1 MTDDSSTRR
10 RTAIVAVLVALASA
24 LFFTATYVLNRAM
37 ANAGGHWAWSASL
50 RYLLTLPM
58 LAIVLP
64 WRGGYRAVFDALHAH
79 PRAWLV
85 WSGFGFT
92 LFCVCLTWA
101 AAYAPAWLVAGTFQL
116 TVIAG
121 MLIAPLIYRDE
132 RARLPRAALA
142 LGALIVAGVAMMQL
156 SHFHGHLDRTAWLA
170 LASVTVAAFLYPLG
184 NRKILLHLERTGETL
199 NATQRVFGMTLA
211 SQPFWWLVAAY
222 AAHEAGVPPLHQ
234 VALAAGVAFFAG
246 TVATILFFHA
256 TAMVQ
261 NDPAALGA
269 VEAMQAAEILFSTLL
284 GIVLLGEAAPTG
296 VAAIGACVVIAG
308 IVALG
313 VLVGRRSAGDARVAK
328 TLRSDR
334 GA

>member
-1 MTDDSSTRR
+1 MRR
-10 RTAIVAVLVALASA
+10 IALAAVLIALASA

-58 LAIVLP
+58 LAL
-64 WRGGYRAVFDALHAH
+64 ALHWSGGFAPVWRALRSH
-79 PRAWLV
+79 PGAWLL
-85 WSGFGFT
+85 WSGIGFT

-121 MLIAPLIYRDE
+121 MLLAPLIYRDA
-132 RARLPRAALA
+132 RARLPRGALA
-142 LGALIVAGVAMMQL
+142 LGVAIVLGVALMQF
-156 SHFHGHLDRTAWLA
+156 SHFHGHLDRQAWLA
-170 LASVTVAAFLYPLG
+170 LISVTVAAFLYPLG

-222 AAHEAGVPPLHQ
+222 AANTAGTPSIEQ
-234 VALAAGVAFFAG
+234 VLLAAGVALFAG
-246 TVATILFFHA
+246 TIATILFFHA

-261 NDPAALGA
+261 NDASALGA

-284 GIVLLGEAAPTG
+284 GVVLLGEAPPTG
-296 VAAIGACVVIAG
+296 VAALGAVLVVLG

-313 VLVGRRSAGDARVAK
+313 VLVGRRAAGDERATQ
-328 TLRSDR
+328 TLRTDR